1 LKFCDHLIYKSKNY
15 DIFGK
20 SFKIDNLDVLN
31 SLKKTYYMLII
42 KLHKKIFLILNVS
55 LERHPNK
62 IR

>member
-1 LKFCDHLIYKSKNY
+1 M
-15 DIFGK
+15 FGK
-20 SFKIDNLDVLN
+20 YFKIDNLDVLH

-55 LERHPNK
+55 LERYPNK